1 MTGQR
6 VFAAIGFVAAGA
18 ALLLYGNGAIEL
30 PYNQVFK
37 LFNWYAMLTLP
48 MFIYM
53 GYILAESGIAEDLYK
68 MMHVW
73 VGRIPGG
80 LAMGTIL
87 VMVIISAMNGLSVA
101 GMAIGATIALP
112 EMLRRGYDK
121 VLISGVVQGGSSLG
135 ILIPPSVV
143 LVLYG
148 MIARQPVSK
157 LWFAGLMPGLLMA
170 TMFIIYI
177 VIRAKLNPKL
187 APPVPTE
194 ELNMP
199 FREKLALAK
208 AGIIPFADLLL
219 HDRAFRLRLH
229 QPGRK
234 LGRGGHCATLA
245 AILKGRFS
253 WRLIRE
259 TSMKTLAVSC
269 MFMWLILAALAFG
282 AVFDGLGA
290 VKAIESL
297 FITQWE
303 LSPWMI
309 IIMMQL
315 SFLILGMF
323 LDDTAMLVIVA
334 PLYIPLVASLD
345 LGFDN
350 QLIWYG
356 VLYTITCQIAYITPP
371 FGYNLFLMRS
381 LAPKEI
387 SLGDIYRSIWPFAG
401 DDDADDHPSDDL
413 PADRA
418 VAARADQRQG
428 MSSTTT
434 TRAEEAHSNREKT
447 MTDKKPLSPSEAILA
462 SRRNF
467 LRQSVVGA
475 GAVAGATLAAPY
487 VNAQS
492 APIKWRLQ
500 TYSGA
505 PLGAHVIKPQIDAF
519 NAAANGEMEIEL
531 YYADQLVP
539 TADLFRALQNG
550 TLDAVQSDE
559 ATMASPVDISV
570 FGGYFP
576 FATRFSLDVAA
587 LFRYY
592 GLKEIWEEA
601 YSEVEGVTWLST
613 GAWDPLH
620 IFTVDKPIRS
630 LADMQGLRVF
640 GVPTAGKFLSQVWP
654 DPGDH
659 PVGQR
664 RSRDADRRDWTA
676 WHGAASPR
684 PMRWAGPMSA
694 NMR

>member
-1 MTGQR
+1 MSYEMIALLMFASMALLLVTGQR

-80 LAMGTIL
+80 LAVGTIL

-121 VLISGVVQGGSSLG
+121 VLISGVIQGGSSLG

-187 APPVPTE
+187 APAVPAE

-199 FREKLALAK
+199 FREKLALAR
-208 AGIIPFADLLL
+208 AGIIPFLIFFFMTGLFGFGYTSLVESSAVG
-219 HDRAFRLRLH
+219 ATA
-229 QPGRK
+229 
-234 LGRGGHCATLA
+234 ATLA
-245 AILKGRFS
+245 AVLKGRFS

-356 VLYTITCQIAYITPP
+356 ILYTITCQIAYITPP

-401 DDDADDHPSDDL
+401 MMAL
-413 PADRA
+413 
-418 VAARADQRQG
+418 
-428 MSSTTT
+428 TI
-434 TRAEEAHSNREKT
+434 
-447 MTDKKPLSPSEAILA
+447 ILLMI
-462 SRRNF
+462 F
-467 LRQSVVGA
+467 
-475 GAVAGATLAAPY
+475 
-487 VNAQS
+487 
-492 APIKWRLQ
+492 
-500 TYSGA
+500 
-505 PLGAHVIKPQIDAF
+505 PQI
-519 NAAANGEMEIEL
+519 
-531 YYADQLVP
+531 
-539 TADLFRALQNG
+539 AL
-550 TLDAVQSDE
+550 
-559 ATMASPVDISV
+559 
-570 FGGYFP
+570 
-576 FATRFSLDVAA
+576 
-587 LFRYY
+587 
-592 GLKEIWEEA
+592 
-601 YSEVEGVTWLST
+601 WLPEQINVK
-613 GAWDPLH
+613 G
-620 IFTVDKPIRS
+620 
-630 LADMQGLRVF
+630 
-640 GVPTAGKFLSQVWP
+640 
-654 DPGDH
+654 
-659 PVGQR
+659 
-664 RSRDADRRDWTA
+664 
-676 WHGAASPR
+676 
-684 PMRWAGPMSA
+684 
-694 NMR
+694 